1 MSDGPFFRLVPCGV
15 AHSVTRCISPPVSF
29 GMCGNPK
36 GSKSIPGVKAGFG
49 FKKTGEPQVS
59 KNSSESGISAFRQWI
74 WAPSA
79 SWDSNR
85 LAALV
90 RIVFRVIY
98 ITLHNYHK
106 DLVML
111 RAAALTYT
119 VILSIVPLLALGTA
133 VLKGLGA
140 GDQIKEAAYTFIAN
154 FETSITGEYQP
165 IPMTEVKKSGPVK
178 GGQEGDVAP
187 GEDAERSTENTV
199 RDNAKGSKGNVSQ
212 NSMLLHLR
220 QAVDQVFDYVD
231 KTNFATI
238 GIIGIIGL
246 LVIVIALLN
255 SIEEAINAIWKPVRT
270 RPFGRRFMDYAALLI
285 IFPLAV
291 NIGFAA
297 IAAIQSQAFLEMA
310 VRWFP
315 FKVFIILIFRV
326 LPVFMVI
333 ATFTLLY
340 RFLPNTRVETTA
352 AVTGGIVGGMVW
364 LLVQVI
370 YLKLQLGVA
379 RYNAI
384 YGSFATFPLVLM
396 WIYMGW
402 LAFLTGAE
410 VSFAVQMWKRF
421 RLDHSTESLADQMA
435 AALDVAAGIF
445 RFFRK
450 GRPAGIR
457 EIAEETGVYGPDAYQ
472 AVMRLKSAGIIRE
485 VKDHGTHD
493 EYLFVPS
500 APSDVLSPARVM
512 VSVYGT
518 PKTQS
523 WGGRLTAKGLARAQQ
538 EVADEDWPEGC

>member
-1 MSDGPFFRLVPCGV
+1 M
-15 AHSVTRCISPPVSF
+15 
-29 GMCGNPK
+29 
-36 GSKSIPGVKAGFG
+36 
-49 FKKTGEPQVS
+49 S
-59 KNSSESGISAFRQWI
+59 KNSSESGMSALKQWI
-74 WAPSA
+74 WAPSE
-79 SWDSNR
+79 SWGSNR
-85 LAALV
+85 LAALL
-90 RIVFRVIY
+90 RIVLRVIY

-165 IPMTEVKKSGPVK
+165 IPMTEAKKSGLVKRSQSGPVNP
-178 GGQEGDVAP
+178 D
-187 GEDAERSTENTV
+187 TENTGKSTINPV
-199 RDNAKGSKGNVSQ
+199 QDNAKRSQGNASQ

-246 LVIVIALLN
+246 LVIVIALLD
-255 SIEEAINAIWKPVRT
+255 SIEEAINAIWKPVRV

-421 RLDHSTESLADQMA
+421 RLDHTTESIADQMA

-450 GRPAGIR
+450 SRPAGIR
-457 EIAEETGVYGPDAYQ
+457 AIAEETGIYGPDAYQ
-472 AVMRLKSAGIIRE
+472 AVMRLKAAGIIRE

-512 VSVYGT
+512 VLVCGT

-523 WGGRLTAKGLARAQQ
+523 WGGRLTAKGLASAEQ
-538 EVADEDWPEGC
+538 EVAAEDWPDGC